1 MRYLWAESCKHG
13 WLASVSG
20 KKACQYPTIFLR
32 FAITLR
38 SKMKDKMYET
48 LSKAFHLPSMRTLT
62 DYYMPGA
69 YNPDGVL
76 CSLLESTSRA
86 YKEEFLLKCQEDQ
99 QWL

>member
-1 MRYLWAESCKHG
+1 MRYLWAELYKQGRS
-13 WLASVSG
+13 ASISG
-20 KKACQYPTIFLR
+20 RHACRYSAIFLR
-32 FAITLR
+32 FAITLQ
-38 SKMKDKMYET
+38 SEMKDKMYEI